1 MISVQRR
8 RIQYIHC
15 LLRHLRDRHG
25 LNLTTQTSTSAP
37 LVFLAGPPPVLE
49 DITLEIPCVIP
60 SPFLSVAFS
69 LVQSRARPL
78 LSLAQHRRGTTVHVP
93 TLSSLVYYFGLKSS
107 HADDMS
113 LSSLSSMCAILHS
126 DSYRFRT
133 EKPVLC
139 YKYKCPFIKDRKRQ
153 RHANP
158 LSLLQANT

>member
-25 LNLTTQTSTSAP
+25 LNLTTQTSTGAP
-37 LVFLAGPPPVLE
+37 FVFKLALR
-49 DITLEIPCVIP
+49 P
-60 SPFLSVAFS
+60 SWRISPWKFHASFRVPFYLLRFLSCRVVLGHFS
-69 LVQSRARPL
+69 LL
-78 LSLAQHRRGTTVHVP
+78 LSIDVEPLSMFPPCLAW
-93 TLSSLVYYFGLKSS
+93 YFGLKSS

-113 LSSLSSMCAILHS
+113 LSSLSSMCAVLRS
-126 DSYRFRT
+126 DSYRFRL